1 MKALNQWI
9 ALILCCLSWYAQ
21 AQNMK
26 EINAAIGLSDT
37 LTYEN
42 EIRIYQSESITNY
55 SSLLR
60 LYEESE
66 DNWKVTYDEHFA
78 KVPGNPKERVETHRL
93 KGKQSLHYVFLAL
106 LRSYID
112 QLPDQRSI
120 EWKLKERGVIY
131 KENYNGEETYQL
143 ANKVTTVLD
152 GTGYTV
158 MTKVYGKAHNFSF
171 SNPDTYYKLYPEV
184 DELVFMKEIIDT
196 IRTEFGIWQVQ
207 E

>member
-1 MKALNQWI
+1 MKAINKWI
-9 ALILCCLSWYAQ
+9 AIIFCCLSWYAQ

-37 LTYEN
+37 LTYPN

-60 LYEESE
+60 LYEETE
-66 DNWKVTYDEHFA
+66 DNWKVAYYEHFA
-78 KVPGNPKERVETHRL
+78 KVPGYPEERVETHQL
-93 KGKQSLHYVFLAL
+93 KAKNSLHYVFLAL

-131 KENYNGEETYQL
+131 KENYRGKEDYQL
-143 ANKVTTVLD
+143 TNKVASVMD
-152 GTGYTV
+152 GTGYKV
-158 MTKVYGKAHNFSF
+158 MTKVYGKSHSFSF
-171 SNPDTYYKLYPEV
+171 RNPDIYYKLYPEV
-184 DELVFMKEIIDT
+184 DELVFMKEIMDT
-196 IRTEFGIWQVQ
+196 IRTEFGIW
-207 E
+207 EMN